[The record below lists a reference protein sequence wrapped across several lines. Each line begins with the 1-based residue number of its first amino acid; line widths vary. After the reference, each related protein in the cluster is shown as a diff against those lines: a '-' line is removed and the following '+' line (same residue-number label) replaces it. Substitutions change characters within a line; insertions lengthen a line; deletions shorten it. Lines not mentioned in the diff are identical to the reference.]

1 VTACEELQT
10 LREQTLCPQEKD
22 NLLYRYRIALAKLLL
37 HDIDN
42 QRLWHGK
49 TLTRPGS
56 YAGLFPDATAPSD
69 IALAQPCSCNGI
81 W

>member
-22 NLLYRYRIALAKLLL
+22 NLLYRIALAKLLL

>member
-22 NLLYRYRIALAKLLL
+22 NLLYRIALAKLLL

-49 TLTRPGS
+49 R
-56 YAGLFPDATAPSD
+56 
-69 IALAQPCSCNGI
+69 
-81 W
+81 

>member
-22 NLLYRYRIALAKLLL
+22 NLLYRIALAKLLL

-49 TLTRPGS
+49 TLTCWGT